1 MATMESLIGL
11 GNQIQMVCTVLGDH
25 DGKGMSLW
33 EAMPTIALG
42 GGQ

>member
-11 GNQIQMVCTVLGDH
+11 VNQIQMACTVLGDH
-25 DGKGMSLW
+25 GGKGMSLW
-33 EAMPTIALG
+33 EALPTVAVV